1 MDGAVL
7 LISMLVVLVFS
18 GDVWSASYP
27 QRYNLYAGTQTQTQ
41 PLNGARASS
50 RHRYDTF
57 ISDTNMMKESN
68 SEK

>member
-7 LISMLVVLVFS
+7 LISMLVLVFS
-18 GDVWSASYP
+18 GDVRSASYP

-57 ISDTNMMKESN
+57 ISDTNIMKENN